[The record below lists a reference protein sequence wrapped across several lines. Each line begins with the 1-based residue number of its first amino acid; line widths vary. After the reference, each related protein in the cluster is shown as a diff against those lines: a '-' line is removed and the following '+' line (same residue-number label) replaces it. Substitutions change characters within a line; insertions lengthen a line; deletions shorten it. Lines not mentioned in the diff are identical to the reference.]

1 MLVGLF
7 DRNLSMPKV
16 FEWRGYRFFFFSDEG
31 DPLEPCH
38 IHVRK
43 AEQYPKIWIEPQ
55 IQLDRAYGINSSQ
68 LSGLLRIAGERSA
81 LIKEK
86 WNEHFGI

>member
-1 MLVGLF
+1 
-7 DRNLSMPKV
+7 MPKV
-16 FEWRGYRFFFFSDEG
+16 FEWNGYQFFFFSDEG
-31 DPLEPCH
+31 NPLEPCH

-43 AEQYPKIWIEPQ
+43 AEQYAKIWIEPL

-68 LSGLLRIAGERSA
+68 LGKLLRIAEERRD
-81 LIKEK
+81 LIREK